1 MMPAATI
8 LIVEDETEVRLALCR
23 LLSDVGYEVT
33 GLERGA
39 DALEMIQ
46 RSPFDVVITDMRL
59 PDVDAMEI
67 LELAKEIDPDTAVIV
82 ITSSANIETAV
93 DAVSQGAYAYSV
105 TPINPGEIKTIIAN
119 ALKQQRLSEENKRLV
134 ESLQFT
140 NKLLLEANEKLQIEM
155 TARKRMEE
163 ALKASEER
171 YRGLVNHVRLGIFRS
186 TPEPN
191 GRFLEV
197 NPAMEEITGYS
208 REELLKMSVSKL
220 YVYPEEREAI
230 LQEIAS
236 ATGKTTKEPHFRK
249 KDGTEIIA
257 SDTKVAVRD
266 DDGRILYFDGVM
278 EDITDRKRMEE
289 ALKESEE
296 RYRSL
301 VNNVKLGILRSTPA
315 GRMLE
320 ANPVMEEITGY
331 SRQELLKMDISKL
344 YIHLEE
350 REAII
355 KELALARGKVAR
367 ELRWR
372 KKDGTKMVVLDT
384 VVAVR
389 DDTGKILYLDAII
402 EDITERKRMEQELQ
416 EKNKQLVK
424 QQQELMEKTRELEV
438 ASQAKSEFLAHM
450 SHELRTPLNVII
462 GFSELMLDGVP
473 GEINNEQR
481 QCLDDVLSSGKH
493 LLDLINEV
501 LDLAKI
507 ESGTLKLRLADITLT
522 DVLEEL
528 TRTMTPILAPR
539 KQSLDIEVEEGLPP
553 VHADK
558 GKLRQV
564 LLNLLSNATKFTPD
578 GGKLRIEAVRKDH
591 SCQVSVVDNGIGI
604 KKEDQKRLFEPFHQ
618 LDNPLSGEKGG
629 TGLGLAVV
637 KQIIE
642 KHGGKIWMES
652 EYGKGSRFTF
662 TLPLAATG

>member
-1 MMPAATI
+1 
-8 LIVEDETEVRLALCR
+8 
-23 LLSDVGYEVT
+23 
-33 GLERGA
+33 
-39 DALEMIQ
+39 
-46 RSPFDVVITDMRL
+46 
-59 PDVDAMEI
+59 
-67 LELAKEIDPDTAVIV
+67 
-82 ITSSANIETAV
+82 
-93 DAVSQGAYAYSV
+93 
-105 TPINPGEIKTIIAN
+105 
-119 ALKQQRLSEENKRLV
+119 
-134 ESLQFT
+134 
-140 NKLLLEANEKLQIEM
+140 
-155 TARKRMEE
+155 
-163 ALKASEER
+163 
-171 YRGLVNHVRLGIFRS
+171 
-186 TPEPN
+186 
-191 GRFLEV
+191 
-197 NPAMEEITGYS
+197 
-208 REELLKMSVSKL
+208 
-220 YVYPEEREAI
+220 
-230 LQEIAS
+230 
-236 ATGKTTKEPHFRK
+236 
-249 KDGTEIIA
+249 
-257 SDTKVAVRD
+257 
-266 DDGRILYFDGVM
+266 
-278 EDITDRKRMEE
+278 
-289 ALKESEE
+289 
-296 RYRSL
+296 
-301 VNNVKLGILRSTPA
+301 
-315 GRMLE
+315 
-320 ANPVMEEITGY
+320 
-331 SRQELLKMDISKL
+331 
-344 YIHLEE
+344 
-350 REAII
+350 
-355 KELALARGKVAR
+355 
-367 ELRWR
+367 
-372 KKDGTKMVVLDT
+372 
-384 VVAVR
+384 
-389 DDTGKILYLDAII
+389 
-402 EDITERKRMEQELQ
+402 
-416 EKNKQLVK
+416 
-424 QQQELMEKTRELEV
+424 MEKTRELEV

>member
-23 LLSDVGYEVT
+23 LLSDVGYKVT

-59 PDVDAMEI
+59 PDVDTMEI
-67 LELAKEIDPDTAVIV
+67 LELAKEINPDTAVIV
-82 ITSSANIETAV
+82 ITSTANIETAV

-208 REELLKMSVSKL
+208 R
-220 YVYPEEREAI
+220 
-230 LQEIAS
+230 
-236 ATGKTTKEPHFRK
+236 
-249 KDGTEIIA
+249 
-257 SDTKVAVRD
+257 
-266 DDGRILYFDGVM
+266 
-278 EDITDRKRMEE
+278 
-289 ALKESEE
+289 
-296 RYRSL
+296 
-301 VNNVKLGILRSTPA
+301 
-315 GRMLE
+315 
-320 ANPVMEEITGY
+320 
-331 SRQELLKMDISKL
+331 QELLKMDISKL

-402 EDITERKRMEQELQ
+402 
-416 EKNKQLVK
+416 N
-424 QQQELMEKTRELEV
+424 
-438 ASQAKSEFLAHM
+438 
-450 SHELRTPLNVII
+450 
-462 GFSELMLDGVP
+462 
-473 GEINNEQR
+473 
-481 QCLDDVLSSGKH
+481 
-493 LLDLINEV
+493 
-501 LDLAKI
+501 
-507 ESGTLKLRLADITLT
+507 
-522 DVLEEL
+522 
-528 TRTMTPILAPR
+528 
-539 KQSLDIEVEEGLPP
+539 
-553 VHADK
+553 HAD
-558 GKLRQV
+558 L
-564 LLNLLSNATKFTPD
+564 T
-578 GGKLRIEAVRKDH
+578 
-591 SCQVSVVDNGIGI
+591 
-604 KKEDQKRLFEPFHQ
+604 
-618 LDNPLSGEKGG
+618 
-629 TGLGLAVV
+629 
-637 KQIIE
+637 
-642 KHGGKIWMES
+642 
-652 EYGKGSRFTF
+652 
-662 TLPLAATG
+662 

>member
-23 LLSDVGYEVT
+23 LLSDVGYKVT

-67 LELAKEIDPDTAVIV
+67 LELAKEINPDTAVIV
-82 ITSSANIETAV
+82 ITSTANIETAV

-208 REELLKMSVSKL
+208 R
-220 YVYPEEREAI
+220 
-230 LQEIAS
+230 
-236 ATGKTTKEPHFRK
+236 
-249 KDGTEIIA
+249 
-257 SDTKVAVRD
+257 
-266 DDGRILYFDGVM
+266 
-278 EDITDRKRMEE
+278 
-289 ALKESEE
+289 
-296 RYRSL
+296 
-301 VNNVKLGILRSTPA
+301 
-315 GRMLE
+315 
-320 ANPVMEEITGY
+320 
-331 SRQELLKMDISKL
+331 QELLKMDISKL

-402 EDITERKRMEQELQ
+402 EDITERKRMEEDLQ
-416 EKNKQLVK
+416 EKNRQLVK

>member
-23 LLSDVGYEVT
+23 LLSDVGYKVT

-59 PDVDAMEI
+59 PDVDTMEI
-67 LELAKEIDPDTAVIV
+67 LELAKEINPDTAVIV
-82 ITSSANIETAV
+82 ITSTANIETAV

-197 NPAMEEITGYS
+197 NPA
-208 REELLKMSVSKL
+208 
-220 YVYPEEREAI
+220 
-230 LQEIAS
+230 
-236 ATGKTTKEPHFRK
+236 
-249 KDGTEIIA
+249 
-257 SDTKVAVRD
+257 
-266 DDGRILYFDGVM
+266 
-278 EDITDRKRMEE
+278 
-289 ALKESEE
+289 
-296 RYRSL
+296 
-301 VNNVKLGILRSTPA
+301 
-315 GRMLE
+315 
-320 ANPVMEEITGY
+320 MEEITGY

>member
-23 LLSDVGYEVT
+23 LLSDVGYKVT

-59 PDVDAMEI
+59 PDVDTMEI
-67 LELAKEIDPDTAVIV
+67 LELAKEINPDTAVIV
-82 ITSSANIETAV
+82 ITSTANIETAV

-208 REELLKMSVSKL
+208 R
-220 YVYPEEREAI
+220 
-230 LQEIAS
+230 
-236 ATGKTTKEPHFRK
+236 
-249 KDGTEIIA
+249 
-257 SDTKVAVRD
+257 
-266 DDGRILYFDGVM
+266 
-278 EDITDRKRMEE
+278 
-289 ALKESEE
+289 
-296 RYRSL
+296 
-301 VNNVKLGILRSTPA
+301 
-315 GRMLE
+315 
-320 ANPVMEEITGY
+320 
-331 SRQELLKMDISKL
+331 QELLKMDISKL

-402 EDITERKRMEQELQ
+402 EDITERKRMEEDLQ
-416 EKNKQLVK
+416 EKNRQLVK

>member
-59 PDVDAMEI
+59 PDVDTMEI
-67 LELAKEIDPDTAVIV
+67 LELAKEINPDTAVIV
-82 ITSSANIETAV
+82 ITSTANIETAV

-208 REELLKMSVSKL
+208 R
-220 YVYPEEREAI
+220 
-230 LQEIAS
+230 
-236 ATGKTTKEPHFRK
+236 
-249 KDGTEIIA
+249 
-257 SDTKVAVRD
+257 
-266 DDGRILYFDGVM
+266 
-278 EDITDRKRMEE
+278 
-289 ALKESEE
+289 
-296 RYRSL
+296 
-301 VNNVKLGILRSTPA
+301 
-315 GRMLE
+315 
-320 ANPVMEEITGY
+320 
-331 SRQELLKMDISKL
+331 QELLKMDISKL

-402 EDITERKRMEQELQ
+402 EDITERKRMEEDLQ
-416 EKNKQLVK
+416 EKNRQLVK